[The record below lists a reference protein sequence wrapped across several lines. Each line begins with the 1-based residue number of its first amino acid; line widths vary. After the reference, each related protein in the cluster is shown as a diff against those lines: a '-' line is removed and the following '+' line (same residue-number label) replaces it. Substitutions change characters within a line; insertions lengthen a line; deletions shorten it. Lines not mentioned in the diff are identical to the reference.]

1 MTHSLASATAHLVA
15 LIALV
20 VGGLSLTSPDASAQ
34 SLDDIC
40 KSIPG
45 GANNVPFLYVFG
57 PKGADREGREDSA
70 QVIFYR
76 IPAASTK
83 EVTLYVFDPAS
94 GNKVDP
100 KPWPLRDGLP
110 TMTTISVYGGSGA
123 FSDPKSRGARPTRD
137 QAGELLDSQSFSAY
151 SEETW
156 ASFGPFTLDQGE
168 QVGEYIYFK
177 LVAHA
182 PEGAERNFFRCA
194 VCPYEVESFTYNVTV
209 HLAKQFGE
217 TMAFDFEV
225 PAYTKQL
232 VEHNYDV
239 DDGGRVAI
247 MDGQV
252 RLKDLKTSTSGKWIE
267 NELEIAPAEEDR
279 NFAYTIVKSYQEYAN
294 AAFYITDGDGTPLKI
309 FLHSNAIPTPQLPG
323 PSNECRVATELVNM
337 RKHMPFDVAID
348 EEFEVAIDLTTLQDT
363 QTVFVQDDIP
373 KNIGFIRS
381 DPPADVFKQRLVW
394 RFDDMRAGDSK
405 HITVTLRALYEGD
418 VAGCAWVNVTPE
430 GSLVTKVGSAVLNV
444 TKNAPVRVRL
454 GDKILYN
461 MVVENT
467 GSVAARNVE
476 LTEIVPRA
484 LDHPSGQRT
493 FKYAVGDLQPNE
505 SKTFKSFFRTREVGK
520 ICSRVVA
527 TADFTEQAMD
537 EACTLVEKE
546 VLDLSISGPETL
558 LVGKRAEYSITVT
571 NGGETTLTNVAIAQA
586 TPRDAVLL
594 DALGG
599 MVRDNFATWM
609 LPSLAPGETKDF
621 DFSLVSRVVGK
632 HCSAA
637 TAACAE
643 GLETSAETCTDWTGY
658 SAISI
663 EVIDTIDPL
672 IVGEETQYI
681 IQVRNQGSAPESDVI
696 IRADFPKEITPLG
709 TQGATIGDI
718 AGKTVTFRPYVS
730 LAGDEMI
737 QFTINAKAERAGDGR
752 LSIRLSTSV
761 IDPPLIEEEATQVY

>member
-1 MTHSLASATAHLVA
+1 MTHSPSSPATRLAVLCA
-15 LIALV
+15 LAA
-20 VGGLSLTSPDASAQ
+20 GLLLTSQTATAQ

-45 GANNVPFLYVFG
+45 GANNVPYLYVFG
-57 PKGADREGREDSA
+57 PKGSDREGREDSA

-76 IPAASTK
+76 IPATSTK

-100 KPWPLRDGLP
+100 KPWPLSDGLP
-110 TMTTISVYGGSGA
+110 TMTTISVYGGKGA
-123 FSDPKSRGARPTRD
+123 FSDASSQSARPTRD
-137 QAGELLDSQSFSAY
+137 QAGDILDSQSFSAY

-168 QVGEYIYFK
+168 KVGEYIYFK

-182 PEGAERNFFRCA
+182 PEGSERNFFRCA
-194 VCPYEVESFTYNVTV
+194 VCPYEVESFTYNVTA

-225 PAYTKQL
+225 PAYTKRII
-232 VEHNYDV
+232 EHNYDM

-252 RLKDLKTSTSGKWIE
+252 RLKDLKTSASGKWIK
-267 NELEIAPAEEDR
+267 NDLEIVPKEVDR
-279 NFAYTIVKSYQEYAN
+279 NFAYTIVKSYQDYAN
-294 AAFYITDGDGTPLKI
+294 TAFYVTDADGTPLKI
-309 FLHSNAIPTPQLPG
+309 FLHSNAIPTPRLPG
-323 PSNECRVATELVNM
+323 PSNECRVASELINM

-348 EEFEVAIDLTTLQDT
+348 EEFEVNIDLTTLQDT

-405 HITVTLRALYEGD
+405 HITVTLRALFEGD
-418 VAGCAWVNVTPE
+418 VSGCAWVNVTPE
-430 GSLVTKVGSAVLNV
+430 GSLITKVGSAVLNV

-505 SKTFKSFFRTREVGK
+505 SKTIKSIFRTREVGK

-546 VLDLSISGPETL
+546 VLDVSISGPDSL

-571 NGGETTLTNVAIAQA
+571 NSGETTLTNLAVAQA
-586 TPRDAVLL
+586 TPRQAVLL

-609 LPSLAPGETKDF
+609 LPSLEPGESKDL
-621 DFSLVSRVVGK
+621 DFSLVSRVVGR

-643 GLETSAETCTDWTGY
+643 GLETNAEICTDWTGY
-658 SAISI
+658 SAILI
-663 EVIDTIDPL
+663 EVVDTADPL

-681 IQVRNQGSAPESDVI
+681 IQVRNQGSAPERDI
-696 IRADFPKEITPLG
+696 LIRADFPQEITPLG

-718 AGKTVTFRPYVS
+718 AGKTVTFRPYAS
-730 LAGDEMI
+730 LAAEETI
-737 QFTINAKAERAGDGR
+737 QFTINAKAERPGDGR
-752 LSIRLSTSV
+752 LSVRLSTEV